1 MSRTEIK
8 NESALVI
15 AARQGDSQSL
25 QRLLEKNWTWLKGL
39 VYNVLGD
46 IHDVDDALQ
55 EICVL
60 VIRKIPTLREPE
72 RFRPWL
78 ATLAKRAALAWRMK
92 QSRQPNRLGE
102 ITAAQLSDTG
112 ADSLCDKAAQN
123 EQYQRILE
131 AVRLLPEKY
140 REVFI
145 LKYMEDLSYADIAE
159 ILDITVTTVQIR
171 LVRARRMIYNRLT
184 GKPTDKVP
192 RT

>member
-1 MSRTEIK
+1 MSQTEIK

-15 AARQGDSQSL
+15 AARQGDKDSL
-25 QRLLEKNWTWLKGL
+25 QRLLENNWAWLKGL
-39 VYNVLGD
+39 VYNVLGN
-46 IHDVDDALQ
+46 IHDVDDTLQ

-60 VIRKIPTLREPE
+60 VIGNISTLREPE

-78 ATLAKRAALAWRMK
+78 ATLAKRAALSWRMK
-92 QSRQPNRLGE
+92 QRRQPNRLDE

-112 ADSLCDKAAQN
+112 AGSLCDKAAQN
-123 EQYQRILE
+123 EQYQRIIE
-131 AVRLLPEKY
+131 AVSSLPEKY

-145 LKYMEDLSYADIAE
+145 LKYMKDLAYADIAE

-184 GKPTDKVP
+184 GKPTNKVP